1 MRRKSILAIVL
12 GMSLLLSTP
21 VMADV
26 PDINLAS
33 MSTEDLVSLRDSI
46 NAEIANKGGDNII
59 GEGVYTVGTDIKA
72 GNFKVTPM
80 KGYDGRTSFY
90 IFKDSSEYDDYKGGN
105 YDAGDC
111 VIDLDSYEE
120 NDTDSGNLVLKDGEI
135 LYIDRGNAIIEEV
148 NPSWKTE

>member
-1 MRRKSILAIVL
+1 MKKSILAIGL

-21 VMADV
+21 IMADV
-26 PDINLAS
+26 PDIDLAS

-90 IFKDSSEYDDYKGGN
+90 IFKDSSEYDDYKDGN

-120 NDTDSGNLVLKDGEI
+120 NDTDFGNLVLKDGEI

-148 NPSWKTE
+148 DPSWKPE

>member
-1 MRRKSILAIVL
+1 MKKSILAIGL

-26 PDINLAS
+26 PDIDLAS

-59 GEGVYTVGTDIKA
+59 GEGVYTIGVDIKA

-80 KGYDGRTSFY
+80 KG
-90 IFKDSSEYDDYKGGN
+90 
-105 YDAGDC
+105 
-111 VIDLDSYEE
+111 
-120 NDTDSGNLVLKDGEI
+120 
-135 LYIDRGNAIIEEV
+135 
-148 NPSWKTE
+148 

>member
-1 MRRKSILAIVL
+1 MKKSILAIGL

-21 VMADV
+21 IMADV
-26 PDINLAS
+26 PDIDLAS

-111 VIDLDSYEE
+111 VIDLSGYDE
-120 NDTDSGNLVLKDGEI
+120 DCKDSGNLVLKDGEI

-148 NPSWKTE
+148 DPSWKPE